1 MKAARLHAFT
11 DTAADIRVEDIP
23 VPEPGPGQVR
33 VRMKLCPVNPSDLN
47 FVHGTY
53 YQALER
59 VSWNQGRDPVCFDT
73 ARNSPCP
80 VPPYTL
86 GVEGMGVVDASGG
99 GLLARRLVGKRVAV
113 VGGPPAGVWQEFAV
127 VDARRAV
134 AVPDSLPDEQAS
146 MYFVNPVSSFV
157 MVRHVLKVPRGGW
170 LLVTAAGSALGR
182 SVVRMGKLF
191 GYKTLCVVRSD
202 VHTAGLQALGA
213 DAVIDTSRQDLVS
226 EAARIT
232 GGKGASHAIDCVGGQ
247 LAADVVRCLGLGGH
261 LLLYGT
267 LDGSPV
273 PLAVR
278 DLMMPVA
285 RVEGFYLGN
294 WFAQQSPLT
303 LLGVLR
309 TVKRLTLQGI
319 FQTEVGE
326 TFELSRVTEA
336 VAASCEAGRS
346 GKVLL
351 RIGTE

>member
-1 MKAARLHAFT
+1 MKAARVHAFT
-11 DTAADIRVEDIP
+11 KNPADIRVEDIP
-23 VPEPGPGQVR
+23 APEPGPGQVR
-33 VRMKLCPVNPSDLN
+33 VRMRLCPVNPSDLN

-59 VSWNQGRDPVCFDT
+59 VSWNQGDGPVCFDA
-73 ARNSPCP
+73 ARTSPCP
-80 VPPYTL
+80 VPPYSL
-86 GVEGMGVVDASGG
+86 GVEGMGVVESSGG

-113 VGGPPAGVWQEFAV
+113 VGGPPAGVWQELAV

-134 AVPDSLPDEQAS
+134 AVPDSLPDAQAA
-146 MYFVNPVSSFV
+146 MYFVNPVSAFV
-157 MVRHVLKVPRGGW
+157 MVRHVLNVPRGGW

-182 SVVRMGKLF
+182 SVLRMGKLF
-191 GYKTLCVVRSD
+191 GYRTLCVVRSD
-202 VHTAGLQALGA
+202 IHTADLKALGA
-213 DAVIDTSRQDLVS
+213 DAVIDTSQQDLVR

-232 GGKGASHAIDCVGGQ
+232 SGKGVGYAIDCVGGQ
-247 LAADVVRCLGLGGH
+247 LAAEVVRCLGLGGH

-273 PLAVR
+273 PLNVR

-294 WFAQQSPLT
+294 WFARQSPLT

-309 TVKRLTLQGI
+309 TVKRLTLQGV
-319 FQTEVGE
+319 FHTQVGE
-326 TFELSRVTEA
+326 IFDLDRVGEA
-336 VAASCEAGRS
+336 VAASGQTGRS

-351 RIGTE
+351 KIG